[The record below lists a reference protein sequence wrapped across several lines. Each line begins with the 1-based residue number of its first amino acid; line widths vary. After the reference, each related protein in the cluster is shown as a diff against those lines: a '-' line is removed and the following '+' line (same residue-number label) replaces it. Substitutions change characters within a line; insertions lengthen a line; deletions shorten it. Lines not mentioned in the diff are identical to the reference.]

1 MTTRIMMLLLLCML
15 PATAQA
21 DEPSSRAPWKERA
34 VLRAGQIV
42 QGDYFAFGPHVE
54 ISGIV
59 NGDLYAAGGEVLI
72 DGVVDGDVI
81 VAGAKV
87 ILSGTVAQDAR
98 IAGAQVTVSGTI
110 GRNATLGG
118 ADVHLTETAKVR
130 DNLIAGGGHVQ
141 LAGSVGRD
149 ARVGAWKATLSN
161 QIERDLIV
169 AAGSVR
175 LTSKATVGGRLRYW
189 GEAAPSIDEE
199 ATVRGAIT
207 QRPLP
212 EGWSIER
219 ARQGLVGIRLMAAF
233 IGFVSTLILGLVL
246 LRVYPVFARRV
257 TATIRERPTAALG
270 WGTVALVATPVVA
283 LSFVVTL
290 FALPIGVLLLA
301 LYGATVYLA
310 RVYAITY
317 VGQILIRRQEDSS
330 SLAWPFVAGLV
341 LYSVLSLI
349 PVVGGLLTLLTVLF
363 GLGALLVSKKEL
375 IATLREQNQV

>member
-1 MTTRIMMLLLLCML
+1 MTTRMVMLLILCML
-15 PATAQA
+15 PAAAQA
-21 DEPSSRAPWKERA
+21 DEPLSRAPWKERA

-72 DGVVDGDVI
+72 DGVVNGDVI

-161 QIERDLIV
+161 QIERDVIV

-233 IGFVSTLILGLVL
+233 IGFVSTLILG
-246 LRVYPVFARRV
+246 
-257 TATIRERPTAALG
+257 
-270 WGTVALVATPVVA
+270 
-283 LSFVVTL
+283 
-290 FALPIGVLLLA
+290 
-301 LYGATVYLA
+301 
-310 RVYAITY
+310 
-317 VGQILIRRQEDSS
+317 
-330 SLAWPFVAGLV
+330 
-341 LYSVLSLI
+341 
-349 PVVGGLLTLLTVLF
+349 
-363 GLGALLVSKKEL
+363 
-375 IATLREQNQV
+375 

>member
-1 MTTRIMMLLLLCML
+1 
-15 PATAQA
+15 
-21 DEPSSRAPWKERA
+21 
-34 VLRAGQIV
+34 
-42 QGDYFAFGPHVE
+42 
-54 ISGIV
+54 
-59 NGDLYAAGGEVLI
+59 
-72 DGVVDGDVI
+72 
-81 VAGAKV
+81 
-87 ILSGTVAQDAR
+87 
-98 IAGAQVTVSGTI
+98 
-110 GRNATLGG
+110 
-118 ADVHLTETAKVR
+118 
-130 DNLIAGGGHVQ
+130 
-141 LAGSVGRD
+141 
-149 ARVGAWKATLSN
+149 
-161 QIERDLIV
+161 
-169 AAGSVR
+169 
-175 LTSKATVGGRLRYW
+175 
-189 GEAAPSIDEE
+189 
-199 ATVRGAIT
+199 
-207 QRPLP
+207 
-212 EGWSIER
+212 
-219 ARQGLVGIRLMAAF
+219 MAAF

-290 FALPIGVLLLA
+290 FALPIGLLLFA

-375 IATLREQNQV
+375 IETLREQNQV